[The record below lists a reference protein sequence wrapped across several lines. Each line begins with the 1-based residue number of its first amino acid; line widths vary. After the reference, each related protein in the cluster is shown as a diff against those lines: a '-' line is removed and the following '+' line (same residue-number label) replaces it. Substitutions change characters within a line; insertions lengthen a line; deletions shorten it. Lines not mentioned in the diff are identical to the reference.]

1 MKSVNPN
8 AQPEVLRVLDYLEEL
23 RGKKILL
30 GQHTQTIPQEELQTI
45 QRVTG
50 KLPALCGFELLGYSP
65 NIRPED
71 SGEECMNEVI
81 NARGTLRKAW
91 EWARRGGLIT
101 FTWHWFSPLGG
112 RDKSFFS
119 ENTDFSASRAATPG
133 TPENAALI
141 NDLDYMAG
149 LLRPFCDEHIP
160 ILWRPF
166 HEAEG
171 NWFWWGREGAEPCKK
186 LYRLMF
192 DRFVN
197 RHHLDNLIWVQNS
210 PKPENYPGDDVVDII
225 SRDLY
230 PPEHQHTDLAKEY
243 AEILQVTSAD
253 KLAAV
258 AEIGT
263 IPDVPALTANN
274 VPWCWFM
281 TWSGGFTNSEKFTSF
296 AELRRAYSCENA
308 VTLDK
313 LPKLYNFNSK

>member
-1 MKSVNPN
+1 MRAVNPN
-8 AQPEVLRVLDYLEEL
+8 AQPEVQRVLDYLEEN
-23 RGKKILL
+23 RGNRLIL
-30 GQHTQTIPQEELQTI
+30 GQHTQTMEQPELEHI
-45 QRVTG
+45 HRITG

-71 SGEECMNEVI
+71 SGEECMTEVV

-91 EWARRGGLIT
+91 EWARLGGLIT

-119 ENTDFSASRAATPG
+119 ENTDFSASRAAQSG
-133 TPENAALI
+133 TPENAAFL

-149 LLRPFCDEHIP
+149 LLRPFSDEHIP

-171 NWFWWGREGAEPCKK
+171 SCFWWGREGAEPCKK

-192 DRFVN
+192 ERFTE
-197 RHHLDNLIWVQNS
+197 RHRLDNLIWVQNS
-210 PKPENYPGDDVVDII
+210 PKVENYPGDDVVDII

-230 PPEHQHTDLAKEY
+230 PPAHEHTDLAKEY
-243 AEILQVTSAD
+243 AEISGSISTE

-263 IPDVPALTANN
+263 IPDVPALIEHH
-274 VPWCWFM
+274 VPWSWFM
-281 TWSGGFTNSEKFTSF
+281 TWSGSFTTSENFTSYD
-296 AELRRAYSCENA
+296 ELRRAYSCENA

-313 LPKLYNFNSK
+313 LPKLYECRL

>member
-1 MKSVNPN
+1 MRAVNPN
-8 AQPEVLRVLDYLEEL
+8 AQPEVQRVLDYLEEN
-23 RGKKILL
+23 RGNRLIL
-30 GQHTQTIPQEELQTI
+30 GQHTQTMEQPELEHI
-45 QRVTG
+45 RLITG

-71 SGEECMNEVI
+71 SGEECMTEVV

-91 EWARRGGLIT
+91 EWARLGGLIT

-112 RDKSFFS
+112 RDKSFYS
-119 ENTDFSASRAATPG
+119 ENTDFSASRAAQSG
-133 TPENAALI
+133 TPENAAFL

-149 LLRPFCDEHIP
+149 LLRPFSDEHIP

-171 NWFWWGREGAEPCKK
+171 SWFWWGREGAEPSKK
-186 LYRLMF
+186 LNRLMF
-192 DRFVN
+192 ERFTE
-197 RHHLDNLIWVQNS
+197 RHRLDNLIWVQNS
-210 PKPENYPGDDVVDII
+210 PKVENYPGGDVVDII

-230 PPEHQHTDLAKEY
+230 PPAHEHTDLAREY
-243 AEILQVTSAD
+243 AEISGSISTE

-263 IPDVPALTANN
+263 IPDIPALIEHR
-274 VPWCWFM
+274 VPWSWFM
-281 TWSGGFTNSEKFTSF
+281 TWSGSFTTSENFTSYD
-296 AELRRAYSCENA
+296 ELRRAYSCENA

-313 LPKLYNFNSK
+313 LPELYECRL

>member
-1 MKSVNPN
+1 
-8 AQPEVLRVLDYLEEL
+8 
-23 RGKKILL
+23 
-30 GQHTQTIPQEELQTI
+30 
-45 QRVTG
+45 
-50 KLPALCGFELLGYSP
+50 
-65 NIRPED
+65 
-71 SGEECMNEVI
+71 MNEVV

-91 EWARRGGLIT
+91 EWARLGGLIT

-119 ENTDFSASRAATPG
+119 ENTDFSASRAAQSG
-133 TPENAALI
+133 TPENAAFL

-149 LLRPFCDEHIP
+149 LLRPFSDEHIP

-192 DRFVN
+192 ERFTE
-197 RHHLDNLIWVQNS
+197 RHRLDNLIWVQNS
-210 PKPENYPGDDVVDII
+210 PKVENYPGGDVVDII

-230 PPEHQHTDLAKEY
+230 PPAHEHTDLAREY
-243 AEILQVTSAD
+243 AEISGSISTE

-263 IPDVPALTANN
+263 IPDVPALIEHR
-274 VPWCWFM
+274 VPWSWFM
-281 TWSGGFTNSEKFTSF
+281 TWSGSFTTSENFTSYD
-296 AELRRAYSCENA
+296 ELRRAYSCENT

-313 LPKLYNFNSK
+313 LPKLYECRL

>member
-1 MKSVNPN
+1 MRAVNPN
-8 AQPEVLRVLDYLEEL
+8 AQPEVQRVLDYLEEN
-23 RGKKILL
+23 RGNRLIL
-30 GQHTQTIPQEELQTI
+30 GQHTQTMEQTELEHI
-45 QRVTG
+45 RRITG

-71 SGEECMNEVI
+71 SGEECMTEVV

-91 EWARRGGLIT
+91 EWARLGGLIT

-112 RDKSFFS
+112 RDKSFYS
-119 ENTDFSASRAATPG
+119 ENTDFSASRAAQSG
-133 TPENAALI
+133 TPENAAFL

-149 LLRPFCDEHIP
+149 LLRSFSDEHIP

-192 DRFVN
+192 ERFTE
-197 RHHLDNLIWVQNS
+197 RHRLDNLIWVQNS
-210 PKPENYPGDDVVDII
+210 PKIENYPGDDVVDII

-230 PPEHQHTDLAKEY
+230 PPAHEHTDLAMEY
-243 AEILQVTSAD
+243 AEISSSISTE

-263 IPDVPALTANN
+263 IPDVPALIEHR
-274 VPWCWFM
+274 VPWSWFM
-281 TWSGGFTNSEKFTSF
+281 TWSGSFTTSENFTSYD
-296 AELRRAYSCENA
+296 ELRRAYSCENA

-313 LPKLYNFNSK
+313 LPELYECRL

>member
-1 MKSVNPN
+1 MRAVNPN
-8 AQPEVLRVLDYLEEL
+8 AQPEVQRVLDYLKEN
-23 RGKKILL
+23 RGNRLIL
-30 GQHTQTIPQEELQTI
+30 GQHTQTMEQPELEHI
-45 QRVTG
+45 RRITG

-71 SGEECMNEVI
+71 SGEECMTEVV

-91 EWARRGGLIT
+91 EWARLGGLIT

-112 RDKSFFS
+112 RDKSFYS
-119 ENTDFSASRAATPG
+119 ENTDFSASRAAQSG
-133 TPENAALI
+133 TPENAAFL

-149 LLRPFCDEHIP
+149 LLRPFSDEHIP

-171 NWFWWGREGAEPCKK
+171 IWFWWGREGAEPCKK

-192 DRFVN
+192 ERFTE
-197 RHHLDNLIWVQNS
+197 RHRLDNLIWVQNS
-210 PKPENYPGDDVVDII
+210 PKVENYPGDDVVDII

-230 PPEHQHTDLAKEY
+230 PPAHEHTDLAREY
-243 AEILQVTSAD
+243 AEISGSISTE

-263 IPDVPALTANN
+263 IPDVPALIEHR
-274 VPWCWFM
+274 VPWSWFM
-281 TWSGGFTNSEKFTSF
+281 TWSGSFTTSENFTSYD
-296 AELRRAYSCENA
+296 ELRRAYSCENA

-313 LPKLYNFNSK
+313 LPELYECRL

>member
-1 MKSVNPN
+1 MRAVNPN
-8 AQPEVLRVLDYLEEL
+8 AQPEVQRVLDYLEEN
-23 RGKKILL
+23 RGNRLIL
-30 GQHTQTIPQEELQTI
+30 GQHTQTMEQPELKHI
-45 QRVTG
+45 RRITG

-71 SGEECMNEVI
+71 SGEECMTEVV

-91 EWARRGGLIT
+91 EWARLGGLIT

-119 ENTDFSASRAATPG
+119 ENTDFSASRAAQSG
-133 TPENAALI
+133 TPENAAFL

-149 LLRPFCDEHIP
+149 LLRPFSDEHIP

-171 NWFWWGREGAEPCKK
+171 SWFWWGREGTEPCKK

-192 DRFVN
+192 ERFTE
-197 RHHLDNLIWVQNS
+197 RHRLDNLIWVLNS
-210 PKPENYPGDDVVDII
+210 PKVENYPGDDVVDII

-230 PPEHQHTDLAKEY
+230 PPAHEHTDLAREY
-243 AEILQVTSAD
+243 AEISGSISTE

-263 IPDVPALTANN
+263 IPDVPALIEHR
-274 VPWCWFM
+274 VPWSWFM
-281 TWSGGFTNSEKFTSF
+281 TWSGSFTTSENFTSYD
-296 AELRRAYSCENA
+296 ELRRAYSCENA

-313 LPKLYNFNSK
+313 LPKLYECRL

>member
-1 MKSVNPN
+1 MKAVNSN
-8 AQPEVLRVLDYLEEL
+8 AQPEVQRVLDYLEEN
-23 RGKKILL
+23 RGNKLIL
-30 GQHTQTIPQEELQTI
+30 GQHTQTMEQPELEHI
-45 QRVTG
+45 RRITG

-71 SGEECMNEVI
+71 SGEECMTEVV

-91 EWARRGGLIT
+91 EWARLGGLIT

-119 ENTDFSASRAATPG
+119 ENTDFSASRAAQPG
-133 TPENAALI
+133 TPENAAFL

-149 LLRPFCDEHIP
+149 LLRPFSDEHIP

-171 NWFWWGREGAEPCKK
+171 NWFWWGRDGAEPCKK
-186 LYRLMF
+186 LYHMMF
-192 DRFVN
+192 ERFTE
-197 RHHLDNLIWVQNS
+197 RHRLDNLIWVQNS
-210 PKPENYPGDDVVDII
+210 PKIENYPGDDVVDII

-230 PPEHQHTDLAKEY
+230 PPAHEHTDLAREY
-243 AEILQVTSAD
+243 AEISGSISTE

-263 IPDVPALTANN
+263 IPDVPALIEHH
-274 VPWCWFM
+274 VPWSWFM
-281 TWSGGFTNSEKFTSF
+281 TWSGGFTTSEKFTSYD
-296 AELRRAYSCENA
+296 ELRRAYSCENA

-313 LPKLYNFNSK
+313 LPKLYECRL

>member
-1 MKSVNPN
+1 MRAVNPN
-8 AQPEVLRVLDYLEEL
+8 AQPEVQRVLDYLEEN
-23 RGKKILL
+23 RGNRLIL
-30 GQHTQTIPQEELQTI
+30 GQHTQTMEQPELELI
-45 QRVTG
+45 RRITG

-71 SGEECMNEVI
+71 SGEECMTEVV

-91 EWARRGGLIT
+91 EWARLGGLIT

-112 RDKSFFS
+112 RDKSFYS
-119 ENTDFSASRAATPG
+119 ENTDFSASRAAQSG
-133 TPENAALI
+133 TPENAAFL

-149 LLRPFCDEHIP
+149 LLRPFSDEHIP

-171 NWFWWGREGAEPCKK
+171 SWFWWGREGAEPCKK
-186 LYRLMF
+186 LYCLMF
-192 DRFVN
+192 ERFTE
-197 RHHLDNLIWVQNS
+197 RHRLDNLIWVQNS
-210 PKPENYPGDDVVDII
+210 PKVENYPGDDVVDII

-230 PPEHQHTDLAKEY
+230 PPAHEHTDLAREY
-243 AEILQVTSAD
+243 AEISGSISTE

-263 IPDVPALTANN
+263 IPDVPALIEHR
-274 VPWCWFM
+274 VPWSWFM
-281 TWSGGFTNSEKFTSF
+281 TWSGSFTTSENFTSYD
-296 AELRRAYSCENA
+296 ELRRAYSCENA

-313 LPKLYNFNSK
+313 LPMLYECRL

>member
-1 MKSVNPN
+1 MRAVNTN
-8 AQPEVLRVLDYLEEL
+8 AQPEVQRVLDYLEGL
-23 RGKKILL
+23 RGNKLIL
-30 GQHTQTIPQEELQTI
+30 GQHTQTMEQQELQYI
-45 QRVTG
+45 RRITG

-71 SGEECMNEVI
+71 SGEECMTEVV

-91 EWARRGGLIT
+91 EWARQGGLIT

-119 ENTDFSASRAATPG
+119 ENTDFSAARAAQPG
-133 TPENAALI
+133 TPENAAFL

-171 NWFWWGREGAEPCKK
+171 NWFWWGREGAEPCRL
-186 LYRLMF
+186 LYRMMF
-192 DRFVN
+192 ERFTE

-210 PKPENYPGDDVVDII
+210 PKAENYPGDDVVDII

-230 PPEHQHTDLAKEY
+230 PPAHVHTDLSKEY
-243 AEILQVTSAD
+243 NEINQAVSTK

-263 IPDVPALTANN
+263 IPDVPALTERH
-274 VPWCWFM
+274 VPWSWFM
-281 TWSGGFTNSEKFTSF
+281 TWSGNFAYSENFTSNSE
-296 AELRRAYSCENA
+296 LLRAYNCENA

-313 LPKLYNFNSK
+313 LTKLYECRL

>member
-1 MKSVNPN
+1 MRAVNPN
-8 AQPEVLRVLDYLEEL
+8 AQPEVQRVLDYLEEN
-23 RGKKILL
+23 RGNRLIL
-30 GQHTQTIPQEELQTI
+30 GQHTQTMEQPELEHI
-45 QRVTG
+45 HRITG

-71 SGEECMNEVI
+71 SGEECMTEVV

-91 EWARRGGLIT
+91 EWARLGGLIT

-119 ENTDFSASRAATPG
+119 ENTDFSASRAAQSG
-133 TPENAALI
+133 TPENAAFL

-149 LLRPFCDEHIP
+149 LLRPFSDEHIP

-171 NWFWWGREGAEPCKK
+171 SWFWWGREGAEPCKK

-192 DRFVN
+192 ERFTE
-197 RHHLDNLIWVQNS
+197 RHRLDNLIWVQNS
-210 PKPENYPGDDVVDII
+210 PKVENYPGDDVVDII

-230 PPEHQHTDLAKEY
+230 PPAHEHTDLAKEY
-243 AEILQVTSAD
+243 AEISGSISTE

-258 AEIGT
+258 AEILQVVC
-263 IPDVPALTANN
+263 DVICHGIVAGRAHG
-274 VPWCWFM
+274 VRKIFFFGQVAE
-281 TWSGGFTNSEKFTSF
+281 GGF
-296 AELRRAYSCENA
+296 
-308 VTLDK
+308 
-313 LPKLYNFNSK
+313 

>member
-1 MKSVNPN
+1 MRAVNPN
-8 AQPEVLRVLDYLEEL
+8 AQPEVQRVLDYLEEN
-23 RGKKILL
+23 RGNRLIL
-30 GQHTQTIPQEELQTI
+30 GQHTQTMEQPELKHI
-45 QRVTG
+45 RRITG

-71 SGEECMNEVI
+71 SGEECMTEVV

-91 EWARRGGLIT
+91 EWARLGGLIT

-119 ENTDFSASRAATPG
+119 ENTDFSASRAAQSG
-133 TPENAALI
+133 TPENAAFL

-149 LLRPFCDEHIP
+149 LLRPFSDEHIP

-192 DRFVN
+192 ERFTE
-197 RHHLDNLIWVQNS
+197 RHRLDNLIWVQNS
-210 PKPENYPGDDVVDII
+210 PKVENYPGGDVVDII

-230 PPEHQHTDLAKEY
+230 PPAHEHTDLAREY
-243 AEILQVTSAD
+243 AEISGSISTE

-263 IPDVPALTANN
+263 IPDVPALIEHR
-274 VPWCWFM
+274 VPWSWFM
-281 TWSGGFTNSEKFTSF
+281 TWSGSFTTSENFTSYD
-296 AELRRAYSCENA
+296 ELRRAYSCENT

-313 LPKLYNFNSK
+313 LPKLYECRL

>member
-1 MKSVNPN
+1 MKAVNSN
-8 AQPEVLRVLDYLEEL
+8 AQPEVQRVLDYLEEN
-23 RGKKILL
+23 RGNKLIL
-30 GQHTQTIPQEELQTI
+30 GQHTQTMEQPELEHI
-45 QRVTG
+45 RRITG

-71 SGEECMNEVI
+71 SGEECMTEVV

-91 EWARRGGLIT
+91 EWARLGGLIT

-119 ENTDFSASRAATPG
+119 ENTDFSASRAAQPG
-133 TPENAALI
+133 TPENAAFL

-149 LLRPFCDEHIP
+149 LLRPFSDEHIP

-171 NWFWWGREGAEPCKK
+171 NWFWWGRDGAEPCKK
-186 LYRLMF
+186 LYHMMF
-192 DRFVN
+192 ERFTE
-197 RHHLDNLIWVQNS
+197 RHRLDNLIWVQNS
-210 PKPENYPGDDVVDII
+210 PKIENYPGDDVVDII

-230 PPEHQHTDLAKEY
+230 PSAHEHTDLAREY
-243 AEILQVTSAD
+243 AEISGSISTE

-263 IPDVPALTANN
+263 IPDVPALIEHH
-274 VPWCWFM
+274 VPWSWFM
-281 TWSGGFTNSEKFTSF
+281 TWSGGFTTSEKFTSYD
-296 AELRRAYSCENA
+296 ELRRAYSCENA

-313 LPKLYNFNSK
+313 LPKLYECRL